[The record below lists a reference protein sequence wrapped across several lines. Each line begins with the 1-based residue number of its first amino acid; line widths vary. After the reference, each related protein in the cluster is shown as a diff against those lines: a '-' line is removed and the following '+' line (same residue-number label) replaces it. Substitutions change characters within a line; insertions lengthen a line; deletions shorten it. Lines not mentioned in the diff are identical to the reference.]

1 MFILFRPIKGGVLSL
16 LRRPQGWSK
25 GVEDVTRHLLV
36 ALTGAIIIT
45 IVILAAAMTGAAF
58 LKARNEA
65 ARQQKQIQ
73 TQALREN
80 NAPMGIYER
89 VPGGWKNVESGEVY
103 QTAPQ
108 TTIIIEEAHSS
119 DCSEL
124 SCAGE
129 L

>member
-1 MFILFRPIKGGVLSL
+1 MFILFRPIKDAVLSL
-16 LRRPQGWSK
+16 SK
-25 GVEDVTRHLLV
+25 GGEDVTRHLLI

-45 IVILAAAMTGAAF
+45 LVILAAAMTGAAF

-65 ARQQKQIQ
+65 VREQKQMQ
-73 TQALREN
+73 TQALRDG
-80 NAPMGIYER
+80 NAPMGTYER

-119 DCSEL
+119 DCSGL
-124 SCAGE
+124 SCAGG

>member
-1 MFILFRPIKGGVLSL
+1 MFILFRPIKDAVLSL
-16 LRRPQGWSK
+16 PK
-25 GVEDVTRHLLV
+25 GGEYITRHLLI

-45 IVILAAAMTGAAF
+45 LVILAAAMTVSAF

-119 DCSEL
+119 DCSGL
-124 SCAGE
+124 SCAGG